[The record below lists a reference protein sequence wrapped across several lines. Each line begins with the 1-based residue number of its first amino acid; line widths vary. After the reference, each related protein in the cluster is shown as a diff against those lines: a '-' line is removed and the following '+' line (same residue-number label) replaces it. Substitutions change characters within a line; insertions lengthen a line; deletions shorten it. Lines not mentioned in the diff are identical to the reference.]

1 MIPRIWRR
9 MGTIASEEKL
19 AAPRYGLAALIVA
32 NALLA
37 LGPMFVRIADTGP
50 VASAFWR
57 MALALPL
64 IALMAY
70 VGPKSSGRMTPM
82 LIVIIAASGILF
94 AADLASWH
102 VGIMNTKVANATLFG
117 NSASLLFPIYGF
129 VIARAWPAKRQLVA
143 LLIAAAGAGLLMGRS
158 AELSPE
164 HLVGDLL
171 SLLAG
176 VFYAAYFIA
185 IARARATL
193 SPLPLLAASTLASA
207 PPLILL
213 AYVLGE
219 QIVPTVWGPLIALAV
234 CSQVVGQ
241 GLMTYALGR
250 MSPLTIGL
258 TLLTQPVVAALTGWL
273 VFGETLAPLDF
284 VGAAMVG
291 LALVL
296 VRQPVT
302 PKLPGAAEPLE
313 DHSKK
318 HRD

>member
-1 MIPRIWRR
+1 
-9 MGTIASEEKL
+9 MGTITSEEKL
-19 AAPRYGLAALIVA
+19 GGARYGLAALLVA

-37 LGPMFVRIADTGP
+37 LGPMFVRIADSGP

-64 IALMAY
+64 IALMGF
-70 VGPKSSGRMTPM
+70 VGPKSTGKLTPL
-82 LIVIIAASGILF
+82 LIIIIAASGMLF

-129 VIARAWPAKRQLVA
+129 VIARVWPATRQLFA

-176 VFYAAYFIA
+176 VFYAAYLVA
-185 IARARATL
+185 IVRARETL
-193 SPLPLLAASTLASA
+193 APLPLLAASTLASA
-207 PPLILL
+207 PPLLIL

-219 QIVPTVWGPLIALAV
+219 QIVPTHWGPLIALAL
-234 CSQVVGQ
+234 CSQVIGQ
-241 GLMTYALGR
+241 GLMVYALGR
-250 MSPLTIGL
+250 MSPLIIGL

-273 VFGETLAPLDF
+273 VFAETLAPLDF
-284 VGAAMVG
+284 FGAALVG

-296 VRQPVT
+296 VRDPT
-302 PKLPGAAEPLE
+302 
-313 DHSKK
+313 
-318 HRD
+318 R